1 MNGEARP
8 RLHAAA
14 GLIVLAFIA
23 FISLGLPD
31 GLLGVAW
38 PSIRQGFGLPL
49 DALGALL
56 FAVNAGYLVSSFG
69 SGYAI
74 GRLGV
79 GRLLA
84 LSCAATGISLVGYT
98 LVPSWWLLVT
108 LGLLAGLGAG
118 AIDGGLNTFV
128 AAHFGERLMQWL
140 HASWGVGISLGPFI
154 MTTGLERF
162 QSWRWGYVAV
172 GTAQI
177 ALGAYFA
184 FTASRWQSPTRT
196 PSPYATNPAPLPT
209 PIHEPAASFTA
220 TLADPRVWMSL
231 TLFLVYTGIEATLG
245 YWTYTLLTE
254 SRGISAHT
262 AGFWTGGY
270 WVTFTVG
277 RILAGLF
284 SQRLGGD
291 ALIRTCLVGA
301 TAGSALLAWNPTPGS
316 SLAGVV
322 ILGFSIAPVFPGL
335 VSGTRARVGRRHE
348 ANTIGMQ
355 IGVASLGAALIPAVA
370 GVLARRISIEVIPIF
385 VVVLAV
391 VVLALHALGT
401 TRARFSDK
409 KPSKS

>member
-1 MNGEARP
+1 MNDARRP

-38 PSIRQGFGLPL
+38 PSIRDGFGLPL

-56 FAVNAGYLVSSFG
+56 IAVNAGYLVSSFG

-74 GRLGV
+74 SRLGV

-84 LSCAATGISLVGYT
+84 VSCAATGLGLIGYT
-98 LVPSWWLLVT
+98 LVPAWWMMVA

-140 HASWGVGISLGPFI
+140 HASWGVGITLGPFI
-154 MTTGLERF
+154 MTLGLERF

-172 GTAQI
+172 GASQI

-184 FTASRWQSPTRT
+184 ITASRWQSPTRP
-196 PSPYATNPAPLPT
+196 PSPDETITPQGPQ
-209 PIHEPAASFTA
+209 PIHEPAASFA
-220 TLADPRVWMSL
+220 ETLANPRVWMSL

-270 WVTFTVG
+270 WATFTVG

-284 SQRLGGD
+284 SRRLGGD
-291 ALIRTCLVGA
+291 ALIRTCLVGSA
-301 TAGSALLAWNPTPGS
+301 VGSAILAWNPSPGS

-322 ILGFSIAPVFPGL
+322 ILGFAIAPVFPGL

-355 IGVASLGAALIPAVA
+355 IGIAGLGAALVPALA
-370 GVLARRISIEVIPIF
+370 GMLARRTSIEVIPVF
-385 VVVLAV
+385 LLVLSLC
-391 VVLALHALGT
+391 VLALHAVGASAVPEGGGG
-401 TRARFSDK
+401 RMR
-409 KPSKS
+409 

>member
-1 MNGEARP
+1 MNNARRP
-8 RLHAAA
+8 RLHDAA

-38 PSIRQGFGLPL
+38 PSVRDGFGLPL

-56 FAVNAGYLVSSFG
+56 VAVNAGYLVSSFG

-74 GRLGV
+74 SRLGV

-84 LSCAATGISLVGYT
+84 VSCAVTGIGLIGYT
-98 LVPSWWLLVT
+98 LVAAWWMMVA

-140 HASWGVGISLGPFI
+140 HASWGVGITLGPFI
-154 MTTGLERF
+154 MTLGLERF
-162 QSWRWGYVAV
+162 HSWRWGYVAV
-172 GTAQI
+172 GASQI

-184 FTASRWQSPTRT
+184 LTASRWQSPTRPPPATET
-196 PSPYATNPAPLPT
+196 PNSPDPQPLL
-209 PIHEPAASFTA
+209 EPAAAFRE
-220 TLADPRVWMSL
+220 TLANPRVWMSL

-254 SRGISAHT
+254 SRGISAQT

-270 WVTFTVG
+270 WATFTVG

-284 SQRLGGD
+284 SRRLGGD
-291 ALIRTCLVGA
+291 ALIRTCLAGA
-301 TAGSALLAWNPTPGS
+301 TAGSAILAWNPTPGS

-322 ILGFSIAPVFPGL
+322 ILGFAIAPVFPGL

-355 IGVASLGAALIPAVA
+355 IGIAGLGAALVPALA
-370 GVLARRISIEVIPIF
+370 GVLARHTSIEVIPVF
-385 VVVLAV
+385 LLALSLG
-391 VVLALHALGT
+391 VLALHAAGASRALPTGPA
-401 TRARFSDK
+401 TR
-409 KPSKS
+409 

>member
-1 MNGEARP
+1 MTDPGRTRP
-8 RLHAAA
+8 RGTA

-38 PSIRQGFGLPL
+38 PSIRHGFGVPL

-56 FAVNAGYLVSSFG
+56 IAINCGYLVSSFG

-74 GRLGV
+74 SRLGV

-84 LSCAATGISLVGYT
+84 LSCAATGLALIGYT
-98 LVPSWWLLVT
+98 LVSSWWMMVA

-140 HASWGVGISLGPFI
+140 HASWGVGITLGPFI

-162 QSWRWGYVAV
+162 QSWRWGYLVV

-177 ALGAYFA
+177 ALGGYFA
-184 FTASRWQSPTRT
+184 ITASRWQSPTQA
-196 PSPYATNPAPLPT
+196 PSSHESHPAPGPT
-209 PIHEPAASFTA
+209 LAPETPAPFSE

-270 WVTFTVG
+270 WATFTVG

-284 SQRLGGD
+284 SKRLGGD
-291 ALIRTCLVGA
+291 ALIRTCLAGA
-301 TAGSALLAWNPTPGS
+301 AIGSALLAWNPAPGS

-355 IGVASLGAALIPAVA
+355 IGIAGLGAALIPAVA
-370 GVLARRISIEVIPIF
+370 GVLARRISIEIIPVF
-385 VVVLAV
+385 LLVLSV
-391 VVLALHALGT
+391 GVLMLHGMSSYRALPPSPP
-401 TRARFSDK
+401 TR
-409 KPSKS
+409 

>member
-1 MNGEARP
+1 MTDPKRI
-8 RLHAAA
+8 RLR
-14 GLIVLAFIA
+14 GTVSLIVLAFIA

-38 PSIRQGFGLPL
+38 PSIRHGFGVPL

-56 FAVNAGYLVSSFG
+56 IAINCGYLVSSFG

-74 GRLGV
+74 SRLGV

-84 LSCAATGISLVGYT
+84 LSCAATGLALVGYT
-98 LVPSWWLLVT
+98 LVPSWWMMVA

-140 HASWGVGISLGPFI
+140 HASWGVGITLGPFI

-162 QSWRWGYVAV
+162 QSWRWGYWVV
-172 GTAQI
+172 GMAQI

-184 FTASRWQSPTRT
+184 LTAARWESPTQP
-196 PSPYATNPAPLPT
+196 PSSHEPHPAPPPT
-209 PIHEPAASFTA
+209 QAHETPASFSE

-270 WVTFTVG
+270 WATFTVG

-284 SQRLGGD
+284 SKRLGGD

-301 TAGSALLAWNPTPGS
+301 AIGSALLAWNPAPGS
-316 SLAGVV
+316 SLVGVV

-355 IGVASLGAALIPAVA
+355 IGIAGLGAALIPAVA
-370 GVLARRISIEVIPIF
+370 GVLARRISIEIIPVF
-385 VVVLAV
+385 LLVLSV
-391 VVLALHALGT
+391 GVLALHGMSSYRALPPSQP
-401 TRARFSDK
+401 TR
-409 KPSKS
+409 

>member
-1 MNGEARP
+1 MSDGKGA

-38 PSIRQGFGLPL
+38 PSIRDGFGLPL

-56 FAVNAGYLVSSFG
+56 VAVNAGYLVSSFG

-74 GRLGV
+74 SRLGV

-84 LSCAATGISLVGYT
+84 VSCAATGLGLIGYT
-98 LVPSWWLLVT
+98 LVPAWWMMVV

-140 HASWGVGISLGPFI
+140 HASWGVGITLGPFI
-154 MTTGLERF
+154 MTMGLERF
-162 QSWRWGYVAV
+162 HSWRWGYVAV
-172 GTAQI
+172 GAAQI

-184 FTASRWQSPTRT
+184 LTASRWQSPIRP
-196 PSPYATNPAPLPT
+196 PSPHDPT
-209 PIHEPAASFTA
+209 QAQSPQPIQEPAASFKE
-220 TLADPRVWMSL
+220 TLASPRVWMSL

-254 SRGISAHT
+254 SRGISAPT

-270 WVTFTVG
+270 WATFTVG

-284 SQRLGGD
+284 SRRLGGD

-316 SLAGVV
+316 SLLGVV
-322 ILGFSIAPVFPGL
+322 ILGFAIAPVFPGL

-355 IGVASLGAALIPAVA
+355 IGIAGLGAALVPALA
-370 GVLARRISIEVIPIF
+370 GVLARRTSIELIPVF
-385 VVVLAV
+385 LLVLSLG
-391 VVLALHALGT
+391 VLALHGVGSSRALP
-401 TRARFSDK
+401 
-409 KPSKS
+409 PSPAPR